1 MSRVRAGALRRSGLT
16 AFVAGAALMFAPAA
30 MAASSWSVQPTPSQP
45 GTSAALDGVSCP
57 SAAWCAGV
65 GYSTTSAGAYVN
77 LAEISNGTKWTVDS
91 SPTSAGASL
100 TGLNGVDCT
109 AVDVCTAVGRYFNAS
124 GAESTL
130 AEARTTSGWSIKT
143 TPNPAG
149 STGDTLMGVSCWTAG
164 GCIAVG
170 QDKNTAGHDV
180 TLAEKWNGS
189 TWAVTATPNP
199 AGATSSVL
207 NDVACTS
214 ATNCVAVGASS
225 GATTQVAL
233 AEHWNGTTWSITQ
246 VPNPS
251 GATQSLLNGISC
263 VAATACE
270 AVGESTGP
278 SGELTLTEFY
288 NGTTWT
294 VQASPNPAGAE
305 ESLLSHVSC
314 TAAKACDAVG
324 QELTSAKAYVTLA
337 EQWNGTAWS
346 VVATPNAAGSV
357 GSSLRGV
364 SCVSATACTATGGDN
379 NSSGTQFTLA
389 EQYAPPPA
397 LALSW
402 SAPTELT
409 GVEET
414 AMRATTCISATEC
427 VTVGDGGMEAT
438 FSPVATAGLHAKKLT
453 TTGVTGVPNFL
464 AVACPSA
471 TQCTAMGG
479 QADMVTF
486 NPSTLALIKAKNI
499 EHPSAVAMVD
509 VACAS
514 TSLCVAG
521 DEAGYMFAFNPTT
534 GVLSAPKK
542 HFDPNDDAFNGIA
555 CASGTQCTAVNQVG
569 IEYTFNPTVSP
580 LPTPTSSTKATIDP
594 NPLEAIACPS
604 ATVCVAT
611 DEQGTELTFN
621 ASSSAA
627 KGTVKSHVLD
637 AGNDLISTSCLSTTL
652 CATIDTGGKVFEGI
666 PNTNTWQSAQ
676 IPGFP
681 NTDGIACATTV
692 LCAAVDTSG
701 NLYIGALAPINTAIP
716 AITGT
721 AVSGDTLSSTNGSWT
736 SPYPLTYTRKWE
748 RCSATGTSCIAIGGA
763 TAVTYKLVAADVGH
777 EITVQVTAG
786 DADHRTAVAT
796 AHPTSKVT

>member
-1 MSRVRAGALRRSGLT
+1 M
-16 AFVAGAALMFAPAA
+16 
-30 MAASSWSVQPTPSQP
+30 
-45 GTSAALDGVSCP
+45 
-57 SAAWCAGV
+57 
-65 GYSTTSAGAYVN
+65 
-77 LAEISNGTKWTVDS
+77 
-91 SPTSAGASL
+91 
-100 TGLNGVDCT
+100 
-109 AVDVCTAVGRYFNAS
+109 VGRSRA
-124 GAESTL
+124 
-130 AEARTTSGWSIKT
+130 

-149 STGDTLMGVSCWTAG
+149 STGDTLIGVSCWTAG

-170 QDKNTAGHDV
+170 QDKNSSGNDV

-214 ATNCVAVGASS
+214 ATNCVAVGASY
-225 GATTQVAL
+225 GGTTQAAL
-233 AEHWNGTTWSITQ
+233 AERWNGTTWTITH
-246 VPNPS
+246 VPNAS

-270 AVGESTGP
+270 AVGEYTGP
-278 SGELTLTEFY
+278 SAELTLTEFY

-294 VQASPNPAGAE
+294 VQASPNPAGTA

-314 TAAKACDAVG
+314 TATNACDAVG

-337 EQWNGTAWS
+337 EQWNGGAWS
-346 VVATPNAAGSV
+346 VVATPNAAGAV
-357 GSSLRGV
+357 GSYLRGV
-364 SCVSATACTATGGDN
+364 SCVSATTCTATGGDN

-409 GVEET
+409 GVEQT
-414 AMRATTCISATEC
+414 AMRAMTCISATEC

-438 FSPVATAGLHAKKLT
+438 FNPIATAGLHAKKLS
-453 TTGVTGVPNFL
+453 TTGVTGVPNFV

-499 EHPSAVAMVD
+499 EHPSAVGMDD

-521 DEAGYMFAFNPTT
+521 DEAGYMFAFDPTT
-534 GVLSAPKK
+534 GVLSAAQEALRPQRRRVQRDRLRERDAV
-542 HFDPNDDAFNGIA
+542 HGGQPGRDRVHVQSDCLAAPDPD
-555 CASGTQCTAVNQVG
+555 T
-569 IEYTFNPTVSP
+569 
-580 LPTPTSSTKATIDP
+580 STKATIDA
-594 NPLEAIACPS
+594 NPLESIACPS

-611 DEQGTELTFN
+611 DEHGSELTFN

-637 AGNDLISTSCLSTTL
+637 PGNTLLSTNCVSTTF
-652 CATIDTGGKVFEGI
+652 CATIDPGGKVFEGI

-681 NTDGIACATTV
+681 NTDSIACATTV

-701 NLYIGALAPINTAIP
+701 NLYIGALAPISTAIP

-721 AVSGDTLSSTNGSWT
+721 AASGHTLSSTNGSWT

-748 RCSATGTSCIAIGGA
+748 RCTATGTSCIAISGA
-763 TAVTYKLVAADVGH
+763 TAVTYALVAADVGH
-777 EITVQVTAG
+777 EITVQVTASDPG
-786 DADHRTAVAT
+786 HRTGVAT
-796 AHPTSKVT
+796 AHPTSTVT